1 MNNGRLVHLRGL
13 APWRLGERSF
23 FLVLCA
29 LGGLCGE
36 LIVWNRWLKLPL
48 AVETLVPW
56 GLDLVDEMLRQM
68 AVAAAVEEIDDEA
81 EH

>member
-1 MNNGRLVHLRGL
+1 MNNGRHIRLRGL
-13 APWRLGERSF
+13 APWRLGERSL
-23 FLVLCA
+23 FLILCV

-36 LIVWNRWLKLPL
+36 LIVWNQLLKSPL
-48 AVETLVPW
+48 AVEAFVPR

-68 AVAAAVEEIDDEA
+68 AVATAVEEIDDEA